1 MAPIAAT
8 EMLAPATAAA
18 ISIMAAVATNLC

>member
-8 EMLAPATAAA
+8 EMDAPATAAM
-18 ISIMAAVATNLC
+18 ISIMAALATCLS